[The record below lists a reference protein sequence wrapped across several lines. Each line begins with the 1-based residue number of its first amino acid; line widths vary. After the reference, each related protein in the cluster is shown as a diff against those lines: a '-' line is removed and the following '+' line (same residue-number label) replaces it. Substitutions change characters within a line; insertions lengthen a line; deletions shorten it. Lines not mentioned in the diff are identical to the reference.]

1 MKRWIITALLLLQS
15 SCCGA
20 AAFAQDAADARDL
33 FVSYAANKAK
43 GQPGVRVRLER
54 LRDGVREFVRRDEE
68 FRSGDKVKLHFEVNF
83 PAYVEIYNWGSSGDF
98 QRLFPFT
105 GGAQRVNPTADY
117 VVPGRATEWFEFD
130 ETPGVERL
138 IFVFSAAPLKR
149 AAKPATRKQKPS
161 GSEPAASG
169 TASNKPG
176 NPAPANDVQQALDEI
191 NARGLGDEESRDLR
205 RVRVKEESYIFST
218 EQRLQRIVKDVIYL
232 RHR

>member
-1 MKRWIITALLLLQS
+1 MKRWIVTALLQATLL
-15 SCCGA
+15 CA

-43 GQPGVRVRLER
+43 GRPGVKVRLER

-68 FRSGDKVKLHFEVNF
+68 FRSGDKVKLHFAVNF

-105 GGAQRVNPTADY
+105 SQAQRVNPTADY

-138 IFVFSAAPLKR
+138 VFVFSAAPMKR
-149 AAKPATRKQKPS
+149 IAKPAPRKQTPS
-161 GSEPAASG
+161 GSKPTPGG

-176 NPAPANDVQQALDEI
+176 KPTPANDVQQALDEI

-205 RVRVKEESYIFST
+205 RVRLKEESYIFCT
-218 EQRLQRIVKDVIYL
+218 EQRLQRIVKDVIML